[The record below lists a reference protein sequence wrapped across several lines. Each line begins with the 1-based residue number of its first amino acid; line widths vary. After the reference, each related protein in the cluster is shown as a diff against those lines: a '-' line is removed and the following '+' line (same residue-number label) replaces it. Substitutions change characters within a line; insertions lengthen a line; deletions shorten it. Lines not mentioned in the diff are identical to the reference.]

1 MMAARVHPQNTKQFV
16 MFCFSLICFF
26 FEKLEVFF
34 YLKRVFFFFGLLNGF
49 CFLFVL
55 NRFVS
60 GV

>member
-1 MMAARVHPQNTKQFV
+1 
-16 MFCFSLICFF
+16 
-26 FEKLEVFF
+26 VFF